1 MSSDYLDRLVDYIAL
16 KSDNCYKENNTKYL
30 SFDNLNTPEIIFSY
44 RVYQDKKE
52 TTYSANL
59 YYWYYLLLTLL

>member
-1 MSSDYLDRLVDYIAL
+1 MRSDYLDRLADYIAL
-16 KSDNCYKENNTKYL
+16 KSDNYYKGNNAKYL
-30 SFDNLNTPEIIFSY
+30 SFDNLSTPEIIFSY
-44 RVYQDKKE
+44 RVYQDKEE

>member
-1 MSSDYLDRLVDYIAL
+1 MRSDYLDRLADYIAL
-16 KSDNCYKENNTKYL
+16 KSDNCYKGNNTKYL
-30 SFDNLNTPEIIFSY
+30 SFDNLSTPEIIFSY
-44 RVYQDKKE
+44 RVYQDKKG